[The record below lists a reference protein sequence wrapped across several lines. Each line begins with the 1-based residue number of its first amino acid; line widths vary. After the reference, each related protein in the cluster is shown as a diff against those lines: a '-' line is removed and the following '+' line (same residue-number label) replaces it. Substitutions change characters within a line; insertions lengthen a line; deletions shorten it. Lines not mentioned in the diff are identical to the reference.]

1 MVNRTRHR
9 NRKNVNKRVDEG
21 CGQGRG
27 IDYKPAIYI
36 SDFSSKGS
44 SLQSL
49 GWKTRRE
56 HHLLSQLESDYFYLL
71 EWSPIVIDI
80 REQFPL
86 NIEQTL
92 LIAEQCGY
100 NHPVDPHTREP
111 NVMTT
116 DFVVTISGTE
126 NMGVIDQAR
135 TVKPSDKLQEKRTLE
150 KLEIERIY
158 WKLKGVDWGI
168 VTEQESPKVLVKNI
182 GLLHDCFTIEDLSPL
197 SELLISQITNILTQG
212 VIQGKASLIDLTSS
226 CDHRLGLEPGN
237 SIRVVRHLIANRK
250 WLVDMNEPMEN
261 QFRTKL
267 RFLITPALES
277 EKERTSE

>member
-1 MVNRTRHR
+1 MVNKTRR
-9 NRKNVNKRVDEG
+9 KNRKDVNKRIDEG

-27 IDYKPAIYI
+27 IDYKPAIHI

-56 HHLLSQLESDYFYLL
+56 HHLLSQIESDYFYLL

-86 NIEQTL
+86 DIKETL

-100 NHPVDPHTREP
+100 NHPVNPNTGEP

-116 DFVVTISGTE
+116 DFVITIQGTA
-126 NMGVIDQAR
+126 NVGILDQAR

-150 KLEIERIY
+150 KLEIERRY
-158 WKLKGVDWGI
+158 WKSRNIDWGI
-168 VTEQESPKVLVKNI
+168 VTEQEIPKILVKNI
-182 GLLHDCFTIEDLSPL
+182 GLLHDCFFIEDLLPL
-197 SELLISQITNILTQG
+197 SEILISQITTLLTKG
-212 VIQGKASLIDLTSS
+212 VSEKKVSLINLTSE
-226 CDHRLGLEPGN
+226 CDYKLGLEPGN
-237 SIRVVRHLIANRK
+237 SVRVVRHLIANRK
-250 WLVDMNEPMEN
+250 WLIDMSELLET
-261 QFRTKL
+261 QFRTELK
-267 RFLITPALES
+267 FLVNPTLNFD
-277 EKERTSE
+277 KERNYG